1 MPRSADQ
8 FWCLSRQNAIKD
20 AKRNELGAGFEPAP
34 FRDTSGQENYL
45 PLRNDG
51 RWRWRLAFA
60 HLGIGGNAEESKHR
74 GRC

>member
-1 MPRSADQ
+1 MR
-8 FWCLSRQNAIKD
+8 NARPK
-20 AKRNELGAGFEPAP
+20 KGRHELGAGSVPAP
-34 FRDTSGQENYL
+34 SRDTSGRENYL

>member
-1 MPRSADQ
+1 MAQ
-8 FWCLSRQNAIKD
+8 L
-20 AKRNELGAGFEPAP
+20 FEPIGRANAGNHMTN
-34 FRDTSGQENYL
+34 RGL